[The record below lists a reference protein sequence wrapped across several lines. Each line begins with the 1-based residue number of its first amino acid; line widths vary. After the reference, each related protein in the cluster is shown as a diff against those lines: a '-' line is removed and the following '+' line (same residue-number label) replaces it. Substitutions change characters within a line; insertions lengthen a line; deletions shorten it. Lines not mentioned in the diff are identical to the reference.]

1 MYFELISA
9 RFLIQI
15 LKKIENEA
23 AGIPIIEFCGL
34 RRKMYSYIKDNEKGD
49 QKCKGVKK
57 DVV

>member
-1 MYFELISA
+1 MISA